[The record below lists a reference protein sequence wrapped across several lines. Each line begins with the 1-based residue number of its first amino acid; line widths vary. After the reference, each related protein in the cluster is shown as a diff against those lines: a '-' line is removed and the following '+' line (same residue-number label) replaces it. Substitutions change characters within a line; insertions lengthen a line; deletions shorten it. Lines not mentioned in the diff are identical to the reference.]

1 MRATSSSCS
10 RHTTVSRAAAAEA
23 RCAPRPPPA
32 PGSLD
37 TVSALARTRLVTS
50 GRSCARHSVSRL
62 ATPSL
67 AGMLVLVLV
76 LLTDRD
82 VVLDAVLSQLST
94 SAPLL
99 TVVTTLAAAIDCVTS
114 ANLSSPLPPCPVST
128 EAGSQ
133 STDLLPCF
141 PAPAPAPRPA
151 MMM

>member
-67 AGMLVLVLV
+67 AGILLL

-99 TVVTTLAAAIDCVTS
+99 TVVTTLATAIDCVTS
-114 ANLSSPLPPCPVST
+114 ANLSSPLPLCPVST

-141 PAPAPAPRPA
+141 PAPAPAPAPPRS
-151 MMM
+151 

>member
-37 TVSALARTRLVTS
+37 TVSALARTRPVTS

-67 AGMLVLVLV
+67 AGILLLV
-76 LLTDRD
+76 LTDRD
-82 VVLDAVLSQLST
+82 VVLLDAVLSQLST

-99 TVVTTLAAAIDCVTS
+99 TVVTAHDTAID
-114 ANLSSPLPPCPVST
+114 
-128 EAGSQ
+128 
-133 STDLLPCF
+133 
-141 PAPAPAPRPA
+141 
-151 MMM
+151 